1 VKVLVDECC
10 PKSVVEV
17 LRQDGHEVE
26 YVATDL
32 SGLQDLNILEHSVI
46 EQQIIVTEDRDFCE
60 MVFRDARPAYGI
72 VLIRIDP
79 HYRHEKPARVR
90 HLFTHHTDDLPHAMT
105 TLTRDNIR
113 TRPLPAAPDT
123 E

>member
-10 PKSVVEV
+10 PKSLVEV
-17 LRQDGHEVE
+17 LRQDNHEVE

-32 SGLQDLNILEHSVI
+32 TGLQDLDILEHSVQ

-60 MVFRDARPAYGI
+60 MVFRDAQPAHGI
-72 VLIRIDP
+72 VLIRFAPKD
-79 HYRHEKPARVR
+79 RHEKPARVR
-90 HLFTHHTDDLPHAMT
+90 HLFAHHADDLPHAMT

-113 TRPLPAAPDT
+113 TRPLPTAPDA